1 MVTKEQFEAYKAV
14 QQLGL
19 YNMLSQEALRETGL
33 PKDIYFDIIKN
44 YGKYTELYK

>member
-1 MVTKEQFEAYKAV
+1 MVTREQFEAYKSV

-33 PKDIYFDIIKN
+33 PKDIYFYIIKN